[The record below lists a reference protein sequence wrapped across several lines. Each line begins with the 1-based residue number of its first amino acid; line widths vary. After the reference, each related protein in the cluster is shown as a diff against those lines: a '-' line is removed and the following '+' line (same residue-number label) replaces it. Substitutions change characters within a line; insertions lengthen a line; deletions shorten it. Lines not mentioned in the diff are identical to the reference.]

1 MDSEAKIIIAFLFKR
16 SGKNELKASELYL
29 PLSMDLQWFSPNES
43 KAFVNRALKQK
54 LLTKKGERISPNFGY
69 ENIVI
74 PTGFRPSKQSM
85 EKKKETI
92 KEKQD
97 VMRIIIGRIL
107 EKTDLDEQGI
117 IEKIN
122 TVGQQ
127 RHITKKVA
135 AVLVGKEFDIYL
147 DDFLKEIEKSIFLI
161 EES

>member
-1 MDSEAKIIIAFLFKR
+1 MDSEVKIIIAFLFKR

-54 LLTKKGERISPNFGY
+54 LLTEKGEWASPNFDY

-85 EKKKETI
+85 EKKKEMT

-97 VMRIIIGRIL
+97 VMKIIIGRIL
-107 EKTDLDEQGI
+107 EKTDLDGQGV

-127 RHITKKVA
+127 RHITKEVA
-135 AVLVGKEFDIYL
+135 AVLVGKEVDVYL
-147 DDFLKEIEKSIFLI
+147 DDCFEEIEKTLEKI
-161 EES
+161 

>member
-1 MDSEAKIIIAFLFKR
+1 MDSEVKIIIAFLFKR

-43 KAFVNRALKQK
+43 KEVVNRALKQK
-54 LLTKKGERISPNFGY
+54 LLTKKGEWVSPNFDY

-85 EKKKETI
+85 EKKKGTI

-97 VMRIIIGRIL
+97 VMKIIIGRIL
-107 EKTDLDEQGI
+107 EKTDLDEQGV

-127 RHITKKVA
+127 RHITKEVA
-135 AVLVGKEFDIYL
+135 AALVGKEFDIYL
-147 DDFLKEIEKSIFLI
+147 DDCFEEIEKTLEKI
-161 EES
+161 